1 MAKRVLTL
9 LIPCL
14 NEKTTIAEVIKDAG
28 FFGRK
33 YFKNKFEIIVA
44 DNGSTDGTLEILTRI
59 KEVRIVHVPV
69 RGYGAALH
77 WGILSSRTDY
87 ALFADADG
95 SYPFSNLIRFKKLL
109 SREPDL
115 VLGSRLSGNIEP
127 GAMPFL
133 NRYVGTPILTRLIN
147 WIYRLPTTDCNSGM
161 RLIKRDFYRTLNMRN
176 SGMEWASELL
186 LKTALKKGS
195 YLEVPIEFKKD
206 LRNRSPHLSR
216 WADGWRHLKAIVLL
230 KPSSLYFI
238 LALLL
243 LFTIMA
249 YPISFAAA
257 FLFLSLSFI
266 LFLSLLT
273 LHLLGSIIEDYSTPL
288 SRFLTH
294 FKLVPFTML
303 FALFVLITIWLI
315 PESRLGTKLF
325 LANLLGILFMWIFL
339 IETIK
344 THLVNPLPPELF
356 PAPRSGFAP
365 NR

>member
-1 MAKRVLTL
+1 MTPLISIV
-9 LIPCL
+9 IPCL
-14 NEKTTIAEVIKDAG
+14 NEKNTISTVIKDAVY
-28 FFGRK
+28 FGHKHFR
-33 YFKNKFEIIVA
+33 NKFELIIA
-44 DNGSTDGTLEILTRI
+44 DNGSTDGTLGVLKKTKGARIL
-59 KEVRIVHVPV
+59 HVPV

-77 WGILSSRTDY
+77 WGILSSRAEY
-87 ALFADADG
+87 VFFADADG
-95 SYPFSNLIRFKKLL
+95 SYPFSNLVRFKKLL
-109 SREPDL
+109 PLKPDL
-115 VLGSRLSGNIEP
+115 ILGSRLNGNIEP
-127 GAMPFL
+127 GAMPLL
-133 NRYVGTPILTRLIN
+133 NRYLGTPILTRLIN

-186 LKTALKKGS
+186 LKTALRKGS
-195 YLEVPIEFKKD
+195 YFEVPIEFKKD

-243 LFTIMA
+243 LLAVTV

-325 LANLLGILFMWIFL
+325 LVNILGILFMWIFL
-339 IETIK
+339 VETIK
-344 THLVNPLPPELF
+344 THLVNPLPAELF
-356 PAPRSGFAP
+356 PAPKSGFAP